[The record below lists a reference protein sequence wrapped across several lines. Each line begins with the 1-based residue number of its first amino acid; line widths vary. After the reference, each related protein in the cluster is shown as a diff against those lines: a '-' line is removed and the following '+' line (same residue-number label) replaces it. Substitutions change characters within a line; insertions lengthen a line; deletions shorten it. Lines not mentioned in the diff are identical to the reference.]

1 MKIGVIKELGGEG
14 FQKGVSERFNE
25 ALEELVKAG
34 AEIVEVSCPNFE
46 YALAAYYLI
55 APSEASSNLA
65 RFDAMRYGLRVG
77 DDGQH
82 GAEEVMSLTRQ
93 AGFGKEVKRRIIL
106 GTYAL
111 SSGYYD
117 AYYGSAQK
125 VRTLIMRDYAA
136 AFEKAD
142 VLVSPTAPTTA
153 FKIGDK
159 VDDPVAMYL
168 NDIAT
173 IPVNMAGIGGM
184 SLPCGLASE
193 DNLPVGF
200 QIMSPA
206 MKDDLMYQ
214 VGGTLEAALNSK
226 WGSPLMS
233 QAPVLGAK

>member
-1 MKIGVIKELGGEG
+1 
-14 FQKGVSERFNE
+14 
-25 ALEELVKAG
+25 
-34 AEIVEVSCPNFE
+34 
-46 YALAAYYLI
+46 
-55 APSEASSNLA
+55 
-65 RFDAMRYGLRVG
+65 
-77 DDGQH
+77 
-82 GAEEVMSLTRQ
+82 
-93 AGFGKEVKRRIIL
+93 
-106 GTYAL
+106 
-111 SSGYYD
+111 
-117 AYYGSAQK
+117 
-125 VRTLIMRDYAA
+125 MRDYAA

-184 SLPCGLASE
+184 SLPCGLATE

-226 WGSPLMS
+226 WGAPLMS
-233 QAPVLGAK
+233 KAPALGAK